1 MCFFVCFIFSFICIL
16 FEIIVIPLST
26 VLVHCTP
33 HYPFPLCSFLFY
45 SILFSMFYNF
55 LLHCVLFSFSLL
67 SWTEQPYSPERSLRN
82 SGSTLPLLLP
92 AVSKAYKQAGVCIY
106 ERVDHCAC
114 VCVCVCVRV
123 LTLKLPLS
131 GGLLW
136 FSQLIAN
143 TDGPGAFLSVYRSV
157 TYMNTPTGAN

>member
-1 MCFFVCFIFSFICIL
+1 MFVLIIIL
-16 FEIIVIPLST
+16 LST
-26 VLVHCTP
+26 VLVHCTL
-33 HYPFPLCSFLFY
+33 HNPFPLCSFLFY

-106 ERVDHCAC
+106 ECVDVCLC
-114 VCVCVCVRV
+114 VCV

-131 GGLLW
+131 GGLLC

-143 TDGPGAFLSVYRSV
+143 TDGPGAFLYTGVY
-157 TYMNTPTGAN
+157 TYMNTPTRTH